1 VIDIIHSMIETAERY
16 GLRILF
22 IDATDVTLMARM
34 EILPAVY
41 IQIYRNIAKEK
52 LNMALIIGNDRV
64 YGVDSE
70 GGPVVCSKKNRQ
82 RRSVRSLSPCGCHFL
97 AAILTSLSTEVLSP
111 LAGDRGGKA

>member
-1 VIDIIHSMIETAERY
+1 MIDIIHSMIETAERY

-70 GGPVVCSKKNRQ
+70 GGIYHEHPAEDPIRHLPLMEKMELEEFVVRCLNILKNK
-82 RRSVRSLSPCGCHFL
+82 S
-97 AAILTSLSTEVLSP
+97 IL
-111 LAGDRGGKA
+111 